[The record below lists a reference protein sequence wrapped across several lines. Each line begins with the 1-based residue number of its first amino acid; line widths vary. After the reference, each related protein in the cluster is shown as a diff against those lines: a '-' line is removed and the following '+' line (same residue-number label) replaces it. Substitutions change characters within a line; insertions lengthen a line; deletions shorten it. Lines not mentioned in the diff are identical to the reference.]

1 MNMFLHELKAYGK
14 STMIWIFALSA
25 FSIFFL
31 SMYPAFS
38 TDVDAM
44 KKFLENYP
52 EAVRKAIGLTIDIF
66 SSVIGFYS
74 YMFFYIALCG
84 CIQAMNYGV
93 SALSKEA
100 REKTADFLLTKPV
113 TRKQI
118 ITAKLCAIL
127 TSIVITDAIYIIVS
141 TVMASAVSKTSFDMK
156 IFIMISLTL
165 FFMQLMFMTLGV
177 LISVV
182 LPKIRSVIAVSLSTV
197 FGFFIVGMLES
208 IIESEGLRYLIPF
221 KYYDTSYIIKN
232 SSYETS
238 FIITE
243 IIFIVVSI
251 ALSYLI
257 YSKKDIHAV

>member
-14 STMIWIFALSA
+14 STMIWIFTLSA

-38 TDVDAM
+38 TDVEAM
-44 KKFLENYP
+44 KKLLENYP
-52 EAVRKAIGLTIDIF
+52 EAVRKAIGLTMDIF
-66 SSVIGFYS
+66 SSVTGFYS

-127 TSIVITDAIYIIVS
+127 TSIVITDVIYIIVS
-141 TVMASAVSKTSFDMK
+141 TIMAAVVSKTSFDTK
-156 IFIMISLTL
+156 IFIMISVTL
-165 FFMQLMFMTLGV
+165 FFMQLMFMSLGV
-177 LISVV
+177 LVSVV
-182 LPKIRSVIAVSLSTV
+182 VSKIRSVIAVSLSTV
-197 FGFFIVGMLES
+197 FGFFIVGMLDS
-208 IIESEGLRYLIPF
+208 IIASESLRYLIPF

-232 SSYETS
+232 GSYETS
-238 FIITE
+238 FIIIE
-243 IIFIVVSI
+243 IIFVVVSI
-251 ALSYLI
+251 ALSYCI